1 MGVSM
6 TSEHRRVVITGLG
19 ALTPLGNTVESFWTN
34 ADAGQSGIRPFS
46 ELDTSAYP
54 CKVVGEVQDFEP
66 TDYMDRRTARR
77 MARFSQFAVA
87 TARQAESSGGL
98 DLESIDRERAGVILG
113 NGGGGYPNVEG
124 AMRTLVDRGGM
135 KLDPLY
141 VAKWLPNMAAANVT
155 IQLGLQGYTNTIVTA
170 CASGTQAIGEAV
182 EVIRRDAADVMLA
195 GGTEAGICE
204 LGLAGFAAM
213 RALTTSYNGEPERA
227 SRPFD
232 RNRDGFAPAEGAGM
246 VLLESLEH
254 ATARGAKPL
263 AEVLGYGVSADATY
277 LVAPSDAGTGAAHA
291 MRIALQNAD
300 VAPEEIDYVSAHATA
315 TEVGDV
321 AETKALKT
329 VLGKHAYATPV
340 TSLKSQIGHL
350 LGGSGG
356 VEMVAAVQTMLTGE
370 IAPTINLEHP
380 ADECDL
386 DYVALESRT
395 ADVRTVLKNSFGFGG
410 QNAVLVLR
418 RFED

>member
-1 MGVSM
+1 M
-6 TSEHRRVVITGLG
+6 TSERRRVVITGLG

-34 ADAGQSGIRPFS
+34 AVAGQSGIRPFS

-155 IQLGLQGYTNTIVTA
+155 IQLGLQGYTNTVVTA

>member
-1 MGVSM
+1 M

-34 ADAGQSGIRPFS
+34 AVAGQSGIRPFS

-155 IQLGLQGYTNTIVTA
+155 IQLGLQGYTNTVVTA

>member
-34 ADAGQSGIRPFS
+34 AVAGQSGIRPFS

>member
-34 ADAGQSGIRPFS
+34 AVAGQSGIRPFS

-155 IQLGLQGYTNTIVTA
+155 IQLGLQGYTNTVVTA

>member
-6 TSEHRRVVITGLG
+6 TSERRRVVITGLG

-34 ADAGQSGIRPFS
+34 AVAGQSGIRPFS

-155 IQLGLQGYTNTIVTA
+155 IQLGLQGYTNTVVTA

>member
-1 MGVSM
+1 M

-34 ADAGQSGIRPFS
+34 AVAGQSGIRPFS